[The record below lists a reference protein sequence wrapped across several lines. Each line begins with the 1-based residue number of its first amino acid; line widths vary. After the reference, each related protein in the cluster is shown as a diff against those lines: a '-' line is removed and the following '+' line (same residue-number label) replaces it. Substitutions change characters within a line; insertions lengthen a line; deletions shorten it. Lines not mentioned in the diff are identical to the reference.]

1 MMIFETSCSD
11 QVHNYAKSI
20 VVLFK
25 GNRKVLST
33 SCINGGFREDL
44 TSIFNHDGKSG
55 AGMACVLRAPTYE
68 EHMMLIAEELGLDK
82 EHTAGM
88 STAASMENVSIKV
101 KSFNGV
107 AVTAIVT
114 GGVEVNGGRAGDPSS
129 YYEKDGEICKINGT
143 INIIL
148 IIDANLPEY
157 TMARSLITCTEA
169 KTAALQELIAGSN
182 YSTGIA
188 TGSGTDNAIIVC
200 NVESPI
206 LLKNAGKHSKLG
218 ELIGVAVKDAV
229 KEALYKQ
236 TGLSPQFQHSILNRF
251 KRYGVSEN
259 SLWDIYVEKER
270 KEKTEKAM
278 FIHNLHVIERENN
291 LVTLTSLYIHL
302 LDQIEWGLLNN
313 DEAIWGASI
322 ILEEIEKILDVKG
335 VKIENK
341 EEENL
346 MKNMI
351 KAYEEVIAEGAGKR

>member
-1 MMIFETSCSD
+1 MMIFETSCAD

-20 VVLFK
+20 VVVFK

-101 KSFNGV
+101 KNFNEV
-107 AVTAIVT
+107 TVTAIVT

-157 TMARSLITCTEA
+157 TMARALITCTEA
-169 KTAALQELIAGSN
+169 KTAALQELMAGSN

-200 NVESPI
+200 NAESPV

-218 ELIGVAVKDAV
+218 ELIGVVVKDAV

-236 TGLSPQFQHSILNRF
+236 TGLSPQYQHSILKRF
-251 KRYGVSEN
+251 KRYGVSED
-259 SLWDIYVEKER
+259 SLWNTYMK
-270 KEKTEKAM
+270 KNNKAKTEKAL
-278 FIHNLHVIERENN
+278 FIHNLQILEKENN

-302 LDQIEWGLLNN
+302 LDQMEWGLLNE

-322 ILEEIEKILDVKG
+322 ILEKLKNILDIEGVEIENNG
-335 VKIENK
+335 GNS
-341 EEENL
+341 
-346 MKNMI
+346 MKNI
-351 KAYEEVIAEGAGKR
+351 IRAFEEIIAEATGKR